1 MYDGFRR
8 RAEDRMT
15 QDERNELN
23 ESFMQCPRFDKH
35 ELTDDQIEE
44 IAERAAKKAIALARD
59 GFYQDVGETI
69 VGKFKWLLG
78 AVIVGSFMW
87 LASKGFIKL

>member
-1 MYDGFRR
+1 
-8 RAEDRMT
+8 MT

-44 IAERAAKKAIALARD
+44 IAERAAKKAIVFARD
-59 GFYQDVGETI
+59 EFYQDVGQTI
-69 VGKFKWLLG
+69 VSKFKWLVG
-78 AVIVGSFMW
+78 AIVVGVFVW
-87 LASKGFIKL
+87 LAQHGVIKL